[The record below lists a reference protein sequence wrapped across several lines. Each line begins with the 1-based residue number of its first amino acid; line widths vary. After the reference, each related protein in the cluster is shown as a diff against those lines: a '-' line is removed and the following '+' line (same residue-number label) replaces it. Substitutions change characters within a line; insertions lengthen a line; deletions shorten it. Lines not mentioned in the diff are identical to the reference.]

1 MLNLHSGQIF
11 LGLLSMQYSAKT
23 DVIKLVEKLEK
34 CCIRFIHFSSEN
46 EHISRTFAEM
56 LGLDTGWNCHISL
69 GSGIK
74 KLTEEEISEMSKPA
88 EKSLNPTDR
97 LLLNKLSIFKTIRSK
112 ENFRLR
118 GLIKK
123 RKTQGRRH
131 VNYLDSAVYSSLPDL
146 KMNKSLCPSN
156 QKGQTLTQLDPNQ
169 IEILCSDGKSK
180 HLVVKTCKQRKKRNL
195 KRLNSSCSYYES
207 SDSNEFNELDSSK
220 AKLLKA
226 SSKLEDVE
234 SASLTSHSA
243 THVMSAE
250 LQPEDDNSSL
260 SDVEILGNAA
270 QLPKGIPAIRH
281 HLANEIDNVPLHV
294 SLFTDSTKPAITQ
307 MIEIMKEYGEIVV
320 CFGSTHSIENN
331 EIFSISNIG

>member
-74 KLTEEEISEMSKPA
+74 RLTEEQMSEMSKPA
-88 EKSLNPTDR
+88 EKSLKLANPTDR
-97 LLLNKLSIFKTIRSK
+97 TMLNKLSIFKNIRSK

-123 RKTQGRRH
+123 KKKQAKRH
-131 VNYLDSAVYSSLPDL
+131 MNYLDSAVYSSLPDL
-146 KMNKSLCPSN
+146 KMTKSLGLTY
-156 QKGQTLTQLDPNQ
+156 QKGPTQLEPNQ
-169 IEILCSDGKSK
+169 VETLCSDEKNK

-207 SDSNEFNELDSSK
+207 SDSSEFNELDSSK

-226 SSKLEDVE
+226 SKLEDVE

-243 THVMSAE
+243 HVLSTE
-250 LQPEDDNSSL
+250 LQPDDDNSSL
-260 SDVEILGNAA
+260 SDIEILGNAA